1 MAQKMVLIRESELNN
16 LKNDKK
22 QEDTVIYKPGDVE
35 INVMDTE
42 PPKNASE
49 EQILDLM
56 PPRLKKRAQRILMHI
71 RQFPEMVLVTEHGGL
86 KINEQQVPGANL
98 ADILNELLVSI
109 RKKKFE
115 PAGIADFIRVL
126 SMTHFPESGISNPKR
141 RKQLQK
147 YRRAM
152 PNLKKKKK
160 PISTTA
166 KRYF

>member
-1 MAQKMVLIRESELNN
+1 MVLIRESELND
-16 LKNDKK
+16 LKSEKK
-22 QEDTVIYKPGDVE
+22 PEESVIYKPNDIE
-35 INVMDTE
+35 IKMIDNE
-42 PPKNASE
+42 PKESVTE
-49 EQILDLM
+49 EQILDLL

-71 RQFPEMVLVTEHGGL
+71 RQFPDMVLVTEYGGL
-86 KINEQQVPGANL
+86 KINGQQVQGANL
-98 ADILNELLVSI
+98 TDILNELLVSI

-147 YRRAM
+147 YKRAM

-160 PISTTA
+160 TSISSTV
-166 KRYF
+166 KRFF